1 MPATNALLV
10 AANPPTKVGPHASG
24 GKIKVVSETFT
35 YASDAA
41 ASYAIGGGLIPAGA
55 RVLDAYFV
63 TSVTTG
69 SATLAL
75 GVSGSTSK
83 YISAAAVTTANQ
95 RTVSINQAA
104 LLTEITAPEQL
115 LLTVASASLPASGT
129 LRIVL
134 VYVVD

>member
-1 MPATNALLV
+1 MPATNFPLV
-10 AANPPTKVGPHASG
+10 NTNPPTKVGPHAAG
-24 GKIKVVSETFT
+24 GNVRVISETFT

-41 ASYAIGGGLIPAGA
+41 ASYNIGGGLLPAGA

-75 GVSGSTSK
+75 GIAGSTAK
-83 YISAAAVTTANQ
+83 YISAAAVTTANS
-95 RTVSINQAA
+95 RTVTLNQAA
-104 LLTEITAPEQL
+104 LLTEITTPEQL
-115 LLTVASASLPASGT
+115 QLTVAAAALPASGT

-134 VYVVD
+134 TYVVE

>member
-1 MPATNALLV
+1 MPSTNALLV

-24 GKIKVVSETFT
+24 GKVKVVTETFT

-41 ASYAIGGGLIPAGA
+41 GSYNIGGGLIPVGA

-75 GVSGSTSK
+75 GISGSTGK
-83 YISAAAVTTANQ
+83 YITAAAVTTANQ
-95 RTVSINQAA
+95 RTVQVNQAA
-104 LLTEITAPEQL
+104 MLTEITTAEQL
-115 LLTVASASLPASGT
+115 QLTVAAASLPASGT

-134 VYVVD
+134 TYVVD

>member
-24 GKIKVVSETFT
+24 GKIKVVTETFT
-35 YASDAA
+35 YNTDAQ

-75 GVSGSTSK
+75 GISGTTAK
-83 YISAAAVTTANQ
+83 YINAAAVTTANQ
-95 RTVSINQAA
+95 RTVQINQAA
-104 LLTEITAPEQL
+104 LLTELTTAEQL
-115 LLTVASASLPASGT
+115 LLTVAGATLPASGT

-134 VYVVD
+134 TYVVD